1 MEEQPNNKLKNFIMN
16 KKILGRIKRH
26 RKIRKFIIGTDKV
39 PRLTVFRSN
48 KYIYAQLVDDVS
60 RKTILA
66 VSEKEL
72 TEKGNKSENSRKLGE
87 LIAKKA
93 MEKKLKQCVFDR
105 GGYSYHGRIKNFAE
119 AARSGGLV
127 F

>member
-1 MEEQPNNKLKNFIMN
+1 MN
-16 KKILGRIKRH
+16 KKRLRRIKRH
-26 RKIRKFIIGTDKV
+26 KKIRKFIVGTNKV

-48 KYIYAQLVDDVS
+48 KHIYAQLIDDAS
-60 RKTILA
+60 CETIVA

-72 TEKGNKSENSRKLGE
+72 KAKGNKSENSYKLGE

-93 MEKKLKQCVFDR
+93 MEKKLTQCVFDR

-119 AARSGGLV
+119 GARSGGLV